1 MPALLALMSELY
13 AESGYELDCVQAE
26 RALLASLAD
35 ERLYSQAEPR
45 CIRAS
50 SAPQNL
56 ITGHA
61 TGPVCPNL
69 IPTSRE
75 SPLTAGA
82 VFPMSLQRMV
92 SEPLTLRT
100 S

>member
-1 MPALLALMSELY
+1 MHALLALMSELY

-50 SAPQNL
+50 SAPQNVL
-56 ITGHA
+56 TGHA
-61 TGPVCPNL
+61 TERRPRPL
-69 IPTSRE
+69 IPQDANR
-75 SPLTAGA
+75 
-82 VFPMSLQRMV
+82 R
-92 SEPLTLRT
+92 
-100 S
+100 

>member
-35 ERLYSQAEPR
+35 ERLYSQAEPC

-50 SAPQNL
+50 SAPPEL
-56 ITGHA
+56 DYR
-61 TGPVCPNL
+61 P
-69 IPTSRE
+69 RY
-75 SPLTAGA
+75 
-82 VFPMSLQRMV
+82 
-92 SEPLTLRT
+92 RT
-100 S
+100 SVPEPYPHKPRIAVDRWRRFPYELAARGA